1 MTTTATNLFFVFG
14 IENSN
19 GETFSGKKSYSSIID
34 GGKKGQAFYKGLGFT
49 NTTMATCHGV
59 ALIKDSNGR
68 LLSFVAPISYTSKK
82 TCTLKEYNMTYWAW
96 KEVKRQAEIVAK
108 KAAEKAKSSTKVD
121 LKEEEVFVRPKGQ
134 NKNFYGV
141 ISPEFCGF
149 VLTWTEC
156 EALTKGK
163 SAKFKGFNGLEQ
175 AKTWMRENHA
185 PDSCFEHYTDL
196 KQIK

>member
-1 MTTTATNLFFVFG
+1 MTNVVTNLFFVFG

-19 GETFSGKKSYSSIID
+19 GEIFSGKKSYSSIID

-96 KEVKRQAEIVAK
+96 SEVKRQAEAV
-108 KAAEKAKSSTKVD
+108 AEKAAAKPSTKVD
-121 LKEEEVFVRPKGQ
+121 VEENEVFIRPKGQ

-141 ISPEFCGF
+141 ITPEFCGF
-149 VLTWTEC
+149 VLTWAKC
-156 EALTKGK
+156 EALTKGRN
-163 SAKFKGFNGLEQ
+163 SKFKGFNGLEQ
-175 AKTWMRENHA
+175 ARTWMRENHA
-185 PDSCFEHYTDL
+185 PDSCFENITDI